1 MDHACGHMPQD
12 SIMGVPDR
20 GCAYVPHSDGSWNRY
35 LAWCL
40 VMKRMPTLQELV
52 KAQILAQKRGNE
64 ARVKKLQK
72 YIEKKAKPN
81 IKPIK
86 PKEIDND

>member
-1 MDHACGHMPQD
+1 
-12 SIMGVPDR
+12 
-20 GCAYVPHSDGSWNRY
+20 
-35 LAWCL
+35 
-40 VMKRMPTLQELV
+40 MKRMPTLQELV

-86 PKEIDND
+86 LKEIDND